1 MLDTKRLS
9 KNQREARHPL
19 DIKDVGDNLEEE
31 ETEGVS
37 TKDVVGYVP
46 LERQHFEKAKGDEKD
61 CRRMKHIRRPVGP
74 SSFQSNNNM
83 SKKDKRHVTTVF
95 VQHPHEGCVVHNSV
109 FFFENISGAIPVSPQ
124 NTTQISGVSASRV
137 SKRTTSASVQL
148 TPRRIVRD
156 ARNRRF
162 QPLHVERTA

>member
-61 CRRMKHIRRPVGP
+61 CRRMTQIRP
-74 SSFQSNNNM
+74 STTPLSFQSNHNESLN
-83 SKKDKRHVTTVF
+83 DKRHVT
-95 VQHPHEGCVVHNSV
+95 SV
-109 FFFENISGAIPVSPQ
+109 S
-124 NTTQISGVSASRV
+124 
-137 SKRTTSASVQL
+137 
-148 TPRRIVRD
+148 
-156 ARNRRF
+156 
-162 QPLHVERTA
+162 